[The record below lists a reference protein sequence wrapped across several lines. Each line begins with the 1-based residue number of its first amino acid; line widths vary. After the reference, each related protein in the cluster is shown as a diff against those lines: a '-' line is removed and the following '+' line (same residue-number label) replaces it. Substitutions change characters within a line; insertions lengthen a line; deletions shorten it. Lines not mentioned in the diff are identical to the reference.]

1 MFKNLT
7 KQLFLLAFIEGGAV
21 MCVELCGAKILSPY
35 FGTSIYVWAAVLG
48 ITLTALMVGY
58 YLGGYFSTK
67 IKSAAFICWVML
79 VAGCLV
85 TLTPLISKV
94 VLPVTI
100 QFSVLLGTV
109 FSLFS
114 FLFFPL
120 VLFGAT
126 SPLIIN
132 FLTQQNDN
140 SGKSSG
146 TVYAV
151 STFGGIITTFFV
163 GFYLLPEFGIA
174 KTLYGYGLLVVIS
187 SIVIA
192 AFSRNLNNGI
202 AGQARN
208 DEKKV
213 DNDKTVKTMLPFL
226 LLALI
231 SYDFK
236 PKTNQEIIYQSDG
249 ILGELKV
256 VDRAYGNNKVYR
268 ELMVNNISQTIMDKN
283 NPEKSYWE
291 YVDLLTYNI
300 NSYSKNNK
308 TLLLG
313 LGGGTLYKQLVKNG
327 LDVDVVEIDQRI
339 EEVAK
344 KYFFIDDEVNV
355 VVDDARHYI
364 NTTTKKYDVIIYDL
378 YHSETPPVHLMT
390 KEAFAEIKQNL
401 NPNGLLVVNFY
412 GFIKNKK
419 GLAARSIYK
428 TLTQEKF
435 QIDLY
440 ATTGEESN
448 RNLLFICGK
457 NQLNP
462 TSAII
467 HKKIEPT
474 SIVLNEAMLLTDDKP
489 VLEHIYLEAAL
500 SWRKDYNEINAKY
513 FLNK

>member
-1 MFKNLT
+1 MYKNLT

-58 YLGGYFSTK
+58 YLGGYLSTK
-67 IKSAAFICWVML
+67 NKSVAFICWVML

-85 TLTPLISKV
+85 TLTPLISKA
-94 VLPVTI
+94 VLSVTI
-100 QFSVLLGTV
+100 QLNLLTGTV
-109 FSLFS
+109 ISLFS

-132 FLTQQNDN
+132 FLTQQKDD

-174 KTLYGYGLLVVIS
+174 KTLYGYGLLVVCY
-187 SIVIA
+187 SILLLLLIKS
-192 AFSRNLNNGI
+192 FNY
-202 AGQARN
+202 
-208 DEKKV
+208 
-213 DNDKTVKTMLPFL
+213 KTLIFL
-226 LLALI
+226 ILALI

-256 VDRAYGNNKVYR
+256 VDRVYNDSKVYR

-283 NPEKSYWE
+283 NPEKSYWQ

-300 NSYSKNNK
+300 NSYSDSKQ

-313 LGGGTLYKQLVKNG
+313 LGGGTLYKQLIKSG
-327 LDVDVVEIDQRI
+327 LEVDVVEIDQRI
-339 EEVAK
+339 EDVAK
-344 KYFFIDDEVNV
+344 QYFFIDKMLNV

-390 KEAFAEIKQNL
+390 SEAFSEIKQKL
-401 NPNGLLVVNFY
+401 NKGGLLVVNFY
-412 GFIKNKK
+412 GFLKDKK

-428 TLTQEKF
+428 TIVEEGFKV
-435 QIDLY
+435 DLY
-440 ATTGEESN
+440 ATEGEEN
-448 RNLLFICGK
+448 RRNLLFICGK
-457 NQLNP
+457 DELQR
-462 TSAII
+462 TSPII
-467 HKKIEPT
+467 HKKIEST
-474 SIVLNEAMLLTDDKP
+474 DFDWNNAIVLMDDKP
-489 VLEHIYLEAAL
+489 LLEHIYLEAAL

-513 FLNK
+513 FLQK

>member
-1 MFKNLT
+1 MNKNLT
-7 KQLFLLAFIEGGAV
+7 KLLFFLAFIEGGAV
-21 MCVELCGAKILSPY
+21 MCVELCGAKILSPF

-67 IKSAAFICWVML
+67 IKSATFIYWVML
-79 VAGCLV
+79 VGGCLI
-85 TLTPLISKV
+85 TLTPIISKI

-100 QFSVLLGTV
+100 QLNLLLGTV
-109 FSLFS
+109 ISLFS

-192 AFSRNLNNGI
+192 GLTRNFNKQI
-202 AGQARN
+202 AGQDRN
-208 DEKKV
+208 DGSFKF
-213 DNDKTVKTMLPFL
+213 MLIL
-226 LLALI
+226 LFLALI

-256 VDRAYGNNKVYR
+256 VDRTFGDDKVYR
-268 ELMVNNISQTIMDKN
+268 ELMVNNISQTIMDKS

-401 NPNGLLVVNFY
+401 NPDGLLIVNFY
-412 GFIKNKK
+412 GFLEGNR
-419 GLAARSIYK
+419 GRAARSIYK
-428 TLTQEKF
+428 TLLDQNF
-435 QIDLY
+435 QVLLY
-440 ATTGEESN
+440 ATEGEEN
-448 RNLLFICGK
+448 QRNFLFISGK
-457 NQLNP
+457 NDLQSTKPVIHKIIYEMDINFDD
-462 TSAII
+462 AII
-467 HKKIEPT
+467 
-474 SIVLNEAMLLTDDKP
+474 LTDDKP
-489 VLEHIYLEAAL
+489 LLEHIYLEAAL
-500 SWRKDYNEINAKY
+500 QWRKDYNEHNAKY
-513 FLNK
+513 FLQKKH

>member
-1 MFKNLT
+1 MNKNLIR
-7 KQLFLLAFIEGGAV
+7 LIYLLAFIEGGAV
-21 MCVELCGAKILSPY
+21 MCVELCGAKILSPF

-85 TLTPLISKV
+85 TLTPIISKI

-100 QFSVLLGTV
+100 QLNLLLGTV
-109 FSLFS
+109 ISLFS

-174 KTLYGYGLLVVIS
+174 KTLYGYGLLVVLIA
-187 SIVIA
+187 IVIA
-192 AFSRNLNNGI
+192 GLTRNLNKQT
-202 AGQARN
+202 AVQDRN
-208 DEKKV
+208 DGSFKF
-213 DNDKTVKTMLPFL
+213 MLIL
-226 LLALI
+226 LFLALI

-256 VDRAYGNNKVYR
+256 VDRTYGDDKVYR
-268 ELMVNNISQTIMDKN
+268 ELMVNNISQTIMDKS
-283 NPEKSYWE
+283 NPEKSYWD

-300 NSYSKNNK
+300 NSYSKNK
-308 TLLLG
+308 QTLLLG
-313 LGGGTLYKQLVKNG
+313 LGGGTLYKQLVRSG
-327 LDVDVVEIDQRI
+327 LEVDVVEIDQRI

-344 KYFFIDDEVNV
+344 QYFFIDKEVNV
-355 VVDDARHYI
+355 IVDDARHYI
-364 NTTTKKYDVIIYDL
+364 NTTTKKYDVVIYDL

-401 NPNGLLVVNFY
+401 NTDGLLIVNFY
-412 GFIKNKK
+412 GFIKDKK
-419 GLAARSIYK
+419 GFAARSIYK
-428 TLTQEKF
+428 TLLQEGF

-440 ATTGEESN
+440 ATDGEESN

-457 NQLNP
+457 NELNP
-462 TSAII
+462 TAAIV
-467 HKKIEPT
+467 HKKIELA
-474 SIVLNEAMLLTDDKP
+474 SMVLYDAILLTDDKP

-500 SWRKDYNEINAKY
+500 SWRKDYNEHNAKY
-513 FLNK
+513 FLRK